1 MERHVAIWEIFL
13 YSRNITVYLSDSMIC
28 KGAYKKHIKTAL
40 RELLPGRCDYKKIR
54 KGVNEYGKHGK
65 QQLI

>member
-13 YSRNITVYLSDSMIC
+13 NSRNITVYLSDSMIC

-40 RELLPGRCDYKKIR
+40 REFLPERCHYKK
-54 KGVNEYGKHGK
+54 
-65 QQLI
+65 